1 MSRDAGLNSVSLKD
15 SELRV
20 FTEVKISYILLTSQA
35 SFSPALL
42 SDDQIE
48 PPRNVLIII
57 WLPPPPFNRQRTHQ
71 SSRVCILVK
80 FVCKFLD

>member
-1 MSRDAGLNSVSLKD
+1 MNSVSLKD

-57 WLPPPPFNRQRTHQ
+57 WLPPRLLTDRGHT
-71 SSRVCILVK
+71 SLLVCAFLLNL
-80 FVCKFLD
+80 FVNS